1 MGFYSIQYSCKK
13 LNGQKGFTLIELL
26 IVVSIL
32 AAIAFT
38 TTTSLQGVDSEV
50 DDQLAQIEL
59 LEVVK
64 AVRQFRAD
72 TGYFPKEGRFDL
84 AATAT
89 ITGNSSCESLHTA
102 LSGRAGGNPA
112 AVLDVAVD
120 LPAYAPAS
128 CVDKVAWFYNAANLS
143 QLSGIGVKTSLE
155 NVMPWNSASARGWRG
170 PYLDANAEGFVD
182 IGRVDTDVATPTS
195 GTVYKDVPAIFT
207 GGKKV
212 PQEDYYVS
220 RIVPSDSPQYGS
232 AEKQFLDLDWAG
244 RPILMFVEKNTSA
257 IAEKVV
263 LLSMGKDGQ
272 FDGYVPND
280 CTPKGDDKIIC
291 IYAD

>member
-1 MGFYSIQYSCKK
+1 VGFYSIQYSCKK
-13 LNGQKGFTLIELL
+13 LNGQNGFTLIELL
-26 IVVSIL
+26 VVVSIL

-38 TTTSLQGVDSEV
+38 TTTSLQGIDSEV
-50 DDQLAQIEL
+50 DDQLTQVEL
-59 LEVVK
+59 LEVAK

-89 ITGNSSCESLHTA
+89 ITGNSSCEALHTE
-102 LSGRAGGNPA
+102 LSGRSGGNPA
-112 AVLDVAVD
+112 AVLDVAGD
-120 LPAYAPAS
+120 LPTYAPAS
-128 CVDKVAWFYNAANLS
+128 CVDRVAWFYNAANLS
-143 QLSGIGVKTSLE
+143 QLSGIGIKTSLE
-155 NVMPWNSASARGWRG
+155 NAMPWNSATARGWRG

-182 IGRVDTDVATPTS
+182 IGRVDTVVATPTS
-195 GTVYKDVPAIFT
+195 GTVYNDVPAIFT

-212 PQEDYYVS
+212 PIDDYYVS
-220 RIVPSDSPQYGS
+220 RIVPSNSGNYSP
-232 AEKQFLDLDWAG
+232 EKHTLDWAG
-244 RPILMFVEKNTSA
+244 RPILMFVEKNASA

-263 LLSMGKDGQ
+263 LLSMGKNGQ

-291 IYAD
+291 IFAD